1 MLTSNNA
8 ITGEQ
13 NGTDAKI
20 PNLLAEANAPPNTGS
35 DNVSIAARRLDK
47 K

>member
-13 NGTDAKI
+13 NGTDANI
-20 PNLLAEANAPPNTGS
+20 PDLLAEANVPLNNGS
-35 DNVSIAARRLDK
+35 DNVSIAARRLEK
-47 K
+47 R